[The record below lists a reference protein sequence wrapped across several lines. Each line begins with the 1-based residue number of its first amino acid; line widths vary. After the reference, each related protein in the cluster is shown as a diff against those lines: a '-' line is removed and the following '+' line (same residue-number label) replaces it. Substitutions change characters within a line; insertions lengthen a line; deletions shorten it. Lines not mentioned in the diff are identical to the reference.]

1 MARASTR
8 TLLALDEFARI
19 LNIHT
24 LHFNQV
30 VYSLETD
37 DRGMTCEMPLVQH
50 SWMRADTTGRE
61 EIAEAIAT
69 AEQRMTQW
77 LGFALAPSWRVVDVP
92 GVKLGNPLLS
102 SRGIG
107 VRGYN
112 HSFHTKTGHVISGGV
127 EAKTVIEASAPVVYT
142 DDDADGYAET
152 ATVTVA
158 TAVTDDEE
166 IAIFYPGEAGDDS
179 WEVRP
184 LRSVVIAGGVAVIR
198 VWRQQ
203 LLIKNLQQGFGEAA
217 TRAADAVT
225 DTNFL
230 AAVDVYRRYNDSSL
244 QAQFIGVSM
253 CGCGSCPYCTF
264 SIQNG
269 CFITRDTRLGIV
281 MPTPAEWNAVTGE
294 YDTGVCCM
302 IQPDRVRLY
311 LRSGFKSAKINR
323 PLNNMD
329 PDLARA
335 VAYYAA
341 SMLERPLC
349 ACKALEAQIMYWRTD
364 FDLIKSS
371 QVGSSSYR
379 RNNKALDNPLGTTR
393 GAVNAWQI
401 INKMRLGESSESVA
415 HA

>member
-19 LNIHT
+19 LNIHP
-24 LHFNQV
+24 LHFSQV
-30 VYSLETD
+30 VYALETD

-61 EIAEAIAT
+61 EISEAIAT
-69 AEQRMTQW
+69 AEQRIAQW
-77 LGFALAPSWRVVDVP
+77 LGFAPAPSWRVVDIP
-92 GVKLGNPLLS
+92 GVKLGDPWRSMN
-102 SRGIG
+102 GIG
-107 VRGYN
+107 VRGFN
-112 HSFHTKTGHVISGGV
+112 HSFHAKTGYIISGGI
-127 EAKTVIEASAPVVYT
+127 EAKTLVEASAPVVYS
-142 DDDADGYAET
+142 DDDSDGYAET
-152 ATVTVA
+152 ATITVA
-158 TAVTDDEE
+158 TSVTDEEE
-166 IAIFYPGEAGDDS
+166 IAIFYPGENADDA

-184 LRSVVIAGGVAVIR
+184 LRSVVIAGGSAVIR
-198 VWRQQ
+198 IWRQQ

-217 TRAADAVT
+217 TRAADALIN
-225 DTNFL
+225 TNFL
-230 AAVDVYRRYNDSSL
+230 TSVDVYRRYNDASM

-264 SIQNG
+264 SVQNG
-269 CFITRDTRLGIV
+269 CFVTRDARLGIV
-281 MPTPAEWNAVTGE
+281 MPTPAEWNVTTQE
-294 YDTGVCCM
+294 FDTGVCCM
-302 IQPDRVRLY
+302 IQPDRIRLY

-335 VAYYAA
+335 IAYYAA

-364 FDLIKSS
+364 FDLVKSS
-371 QVGSSSYR
+371 QAGSTAYR

-393 GAVNAWQI
+393 GAVNAWHI
-401 INKMRLGESSESVA
+401 INKIRLGESSESVA
-415 HA
+415 NA